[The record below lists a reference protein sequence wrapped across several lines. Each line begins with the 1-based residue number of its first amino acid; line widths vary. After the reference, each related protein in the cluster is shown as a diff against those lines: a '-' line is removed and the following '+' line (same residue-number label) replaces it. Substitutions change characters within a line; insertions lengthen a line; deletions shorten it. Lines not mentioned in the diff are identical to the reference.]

1 MPGHAGASAGYSNW
15 APGYPWWALGII
27 TLPIGGPLV
36 RVGSKVARPVV
47 TWTAN
52 QLLFKPLW
60 RVQQGFANPVSVA
73 SSLHTAATWSDRVR
87 LGMAVVGLVEGSS
100 SESYQQNGGPSAPLH
115 QRGQPAPLVVPAASS
130 SAHGGGRSGAKPRK
144 RKSCPKGY
152 IWSPTE
158 GRCIYNRDAWFRKG

>member
-1 MPGHAGASAGYSNW
+1 M
-15 APGYPWWALGII
+15 
-27 TLPIGGPLV
+27 V
-36 RVGSKVARPVV
+36 RVGSKVARPVL

-60 RVQQGFANPVSVA
+60 RIQQGFANPIGAA

-87 LGMAVVGLVEGSS
+87 LGMAVAGLVEGSS

-115 QRGQPAPLVVPAASS
+115 QQGQPAPLVVPAASP

-144 RKSCPKGY
+144 QKCPKGHY
-152 IWSPTE
+152 WDHKRKKCRPM
-158 GRCIYNRDAWFRKG
+158 RDLIDWEAREAYRRDWYGYRRKG